1 MRPTGPPWIPD
12 AHTVLETYE
21 EILAALPGLDG
32 EGMDSSRY
40 EPSGMTGMATYEA
53 RLLSLSPIEYIP
65 YRKGAS

>member
-1 MRPTGPPWIPD
+1 M
-12 AHTVLETYE
+12 
-21 EILAALPGLDG
+21 LAALPGLDG
-32 EGMDSSRY
+32 EGMDSPRY